1 MEDAKRYARLGLF
14 VVVSLS
20 ILAAALFLLGAR
32 KWFQPTLTFET
43 YFNQSVAGLDLGA
56 PVKFRG
62 VPLGQVSEIKT
73 SAATYERD
81 VPLEQR
87 RGYIVVRVE
96 VNLSAD
102 EVERMKRD
110 AAKLVT
116 RGLRAQT
123 QLAGLTGQ
131 QYLSLD
137 FLDPSK
143 YPPLDFPW
151 TPTYPYLPSAPS
163 PTAEIIAKA
172 QSFLATLDDRD
183 ILALGHNLNTLVSDL
198 DKKLGDFPV
207 AELSARARDVL
218 GNADATLKRVDSALA
233 AAPLDQTFRK
243 LDSVSGRLDAL
254 LGDPAVKQTL
264 DDVAVVTARL
274 RKIADDGDLDRMV
287 TQLDDAA
294 ERLDVLLGDNQYDLR
309 VIVQDLR
316 TTTGNLRALSET
328 LKRYPAGVLVGGP
341 PDKLQL
347 PASSQ

>member
-1 MEDAKRYARLGLF
+1 MEDSKRYARLGLF
-14 VVVSLS
+14 VVVSLF
-20 ILAAALFLLGAR
+20 ILAAALFLLGGR
-32 KWFQPTLTFET
+32 KWFQPKLVFET

-96 VNLSAD
+96 VNLSAE
-102 EVERMKRD
+102 EVERMKQD
-110 AAKLVT
+110 ATKLVS

-137 FLDPSK
+137 FLDPNK

-151 TPTYPYLPSAPS
+151 TPDYPYLPSAPNS
-163 PTAEIIAKA
+163 TAEIIAKA
-172 QSFLATLDDRD
+172 QLFLATLDDAD
-183 ILALGHNLNTLVSDL
+183 VLALGHNLNTLVTDL
-198 DKKLGDFPV
+198 DNKLGDIPV
-207 AELSARARDVL
+207 AELSAKARDVL
-218 GNADATLKRVDSALA
+218 ANVDTTLKRVDSALS

-243 LDSVSGRLDAL
+243 LASVSGRLDAL

-264 DDVAVVTARL
+264 DSVAVVTARL
-274 RKIADDGDLDRMV
+274 RKIADDGDLDRVV
-287 TQLDDAA
+287 TRLDEAA
-294 ERLDVLLGDNQYDLR
+294 ERLDVLLGDNQYDVR

-316 TTTGNLRALSET
+316 VTTENLRSLSET

-347 PASSQ
+347 PGTSQ